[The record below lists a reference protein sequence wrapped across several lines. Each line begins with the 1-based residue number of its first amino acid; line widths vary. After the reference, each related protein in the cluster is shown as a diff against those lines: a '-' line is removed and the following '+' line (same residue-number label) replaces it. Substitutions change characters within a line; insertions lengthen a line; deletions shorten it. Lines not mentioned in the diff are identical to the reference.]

1 MCGQKWPMAHWWGEE
16 RRTNALILS
25 SSFSSAHGDE
35 APDAHGFVAHVQ
47 QSGENPCSGTI
58 IPAEKGRCHARQA
71 SLGGRDGLGHH
82 ETASS
87 RDRFRLPA
95 RSQPCASCA
104 SLVLTAFR
112 AAQGVAGCRGVLPSR
127 ASTGCSCGLAAMPSP
142 LTDASHAPSLVVG
155 GPQVPRFESPSG
167 AWLLLSFSTKSW
179 YKF

>member
-1 MCGQKWPMAHWWGEE
+1 MCGQERPMAYWCGAD
-16 RRTNALILS
+16 RRANALILS

-47 QSGENPCSGTI
+47 QSGESPCSG
-58 IPAEKGRCHARQA
+58 PAFLRRRAAARRGKLPKA
-71 SLGGRDGLGHH
+71 SGMGQGHH

-95 RSQPCASCA
+95 RSQPSVSCA
-104 SLVLTAFR
+104 SLAMTAFR
-112 AAQGVAGCRGVLPSR
+112 GAQGVAGCPSVLPSR

-142 LTDASHAPSLVVG
+142 LSDAPHAPSLVVG
-155 GPQVPRFESPSG
+155 GPQVLRFESPSG